1 MLKQLSLFITITA
14 LWMLV
19 TASVWAQ
26 STKVA
31 CVGNSVTYGA
41 IIENR
46 ELNSYPAQLQRLLGD
61 GYEVGNFG
69 KSGATLLRKGH
80 RPYMEQPEFEEA
92 VSFHPDVL
100 IVSLGLNDTDPR
112 NWPNYRDDFIGD
124 YMALIQSFKRSDGT
138 APEVWI
144 GRMTPIFHTHPRFK
158 SGTRDW
164 FWQVQEAIEVV
175 ARNSGAVL
183 IDWHTP
189 LHARPDLFPD
199 ALHPVKE
206 GATIMANLA
215 YQHLTGDFGG
225 LQTAPVFNHHM
236 VLQRNATI
244 PVWGTANSAEK
255 VTVNLNGKQS
265 SAIAGSDGKWRI
277 DLPPMPAGGP
287 HELTVQSGS
296 QKLAYNDVMIG
307 EVWLCSG
314 QSNMEFQLRQ
324 SDNGIEALNQ
334 PIPQNMRLLH
344 YKSLAATNNAAW
356 DSATL
361 HKVNDLDYLQGQWA
375 VADKESAAAFSAI
388 AWYFG
393 KELFH
398 ELNVPVGLIQ
408 MAVGGSPAE
417 AWIDRRTM
425 ESDPILVNML
435 YDWKNNDHTMPWC
448 RERAATNIKDATN
461 KAQRHPYEPAY
472 LFEAGIGQV
481 AGFPIKGVL
490 WYQGESN
497 AHNVELHEYL
507 FPALVDSWR
516 KAWDR
521 SDLPFYFAQLS
532 SMNRPSWPH
541 FRDSQRRLAQQIP
554 NTAMVV
560 TSDVGDENDV
570 HPTHKKPVGERF
582 AHLAL
587 HQLYNKKDIPY
598 GNISIKKVQNREG
611 TVLIALDN
619 AKELRTSDGE
629 PLREME
635 VAGPDGLFHPAK
647 AKLKGNRILIENK
660 EGGVQSVRYG
670 WKPYSHGNLVNED
683 GVPMSTF
690 QINYPF

>member
-1 MLKQLSLFITITA
+1 MIKRLPLFLTITVFWILGA
-14 LWMLV
+14 TLL
-19 TASVWAQ
+19 AQ
-26 STKVA
+26 PIKVA
-31 CVGNSVTYGA
+31 CVGNSVTYGYN
-41 IIENR
+41 IENR
-46 ELNSYPAQLQRLLGD
+46 EQDSYPAQLQGLLGD
-61 GYEVGNFG
+61 EYEVGNFG

-92 VSFHPDVL
+92 VKFRPDVL

-112 NWPNYRDDFIGD
+112 NWANYRDDVIAD

-138 APEVWI
+138 PPEVWI

-164 FWQVQEAIEVV
+164 FWQIQQAIEVV
-175 ARNSGAVL
+175 AKNTGAGL
-183 IDWHTP
+183 LDWHTP
-189 LHARPDLFPD
+189 LHVRPDLFPD

-225 LQTAPVFNHHM
+225 LQTASVFKHHM

-244 PVWGTANSAEK
+244 PVWGMANSGEK
-255 VTVNLNGKQS
+255 VTVSLNGNQS
-265 SAIAGSDGKWRI
+265 LASAGIDSKWRVE
-277 DLPPMPAGGP
+277 LPPMPAGGP
-287 HELTVQSGS
+287 YELSVQDDT
-296 QKLAYNDVMIG
+296 QKLVFDDVMIG

-324 SDNGIEALNQ
+324 SDKGVEALNQ
-334 PIPQNMRLLH
+334 PIPPNMRLLH
-344 YKSLAATNNAAW
+344 YKSLASTNNAAW

-361 HKVNDLDYLQGQWA
+361 HQVNDLDYLQGQWT
-375 VADKESAAAFSAI
+375 VADKESAADFSAI
-388 AWYFG
+388 GWYFG
-393 KELFH
+393 KELLQ

-417 AWIDRRTM
+417 AWIDRLTM
-425 ESDPILVNML
+425 EFDPVLVNML

-472 LFEAGIGQV
+472 LFEAGISQL

-497 AHNVELHEYL
+497 AHNVELHEVL
-507 FPALVDSWR
+507 FPALVNSWR
-516 KAWDR
+516 RAWDR
-521 SDLPFYFAQLS
+521 PDLPFYFAQLS
-532 SMNRPSWPH
+532 SLNRPSWPH
-541 FRDSQRRLAQQIP
+541 FRDSQRRLTKQIP
-554 NTAMVV
+554 HTAMVV
-560 TSDVGDENDV
+560 TSDLGNETDV
-570 HPTHKKPVGERF
+570 HPTQKKPVGQRF
-582 AHLAL
+582 ARMAL
-587 HQLYNKKDIPY
+587 HQLYNKKDIPH
-598 GNISIKKVQNREG
+598 GNISIKNVQYHKG
-611 TVLIALDN
+611 TLLIALDN
-619 AKELRTSDGE
+619 TKELRTSDGE

-635 VAGPDGLFHPAK
+635 VAGSDGLFHPAK
-647 AKLKGNRILIENK
+647 VKLKGNRLIIENK
-660 EGGVQSVRYG
+660 DGVVNSVRYG
-670 WKPYSHGNLVNED
+670 WKPFSRGNLVNED

-690 QINYPF
+690 LINYPF